1 MKQYVI
7 IQIGNAY
14 TLKQKLQPG
23 FFGPGIYRSKDLDK
37 VKQYAAENNMNVTAV
52 GDIYEV

>member
-7 IQIGNAY
+7 IQIGNKYA
-14 TLKQKLQPG
+14 LKQKILPG
-23 FFGPGIYRSKDLDK
+23 FFGPGLFLSRDINK
-37 VKQYAAENNMNVTAV
+37 VKDFATENNMNVIAI

>member
-7 IQIGNAY
+7 ILIGNAY